1 MGLQRRTIQKL
12 LREDFPGTRPLVV
25 DPVAREQLGAE
36 IASRLEGFEGVD
48 TKAYGFVPEKHRPR
62 FIGSFSIIDY
72 EPRYY
77 YGARDSFHLLL
88 DDANRLTIKAT
99 RSGDSA
105 LVSDLDEIVQFVRY
119 CKQRLE
125 RKRAL
130 QAKRGKVRQLLA
142 QAILAQVK
150 KQAREERFDF
160 MSESDAQKLKLYVR
174 LSDEH
179 AIELHILFREFKQIL
194 PQLRSAIV
202 ALRQLYQSG
211 LRFHVVS
218 RRALPWRETWVTY
231 QSLEGDG
238 PSKGERLHSGS
249 LADGHPR

>member
-12 LREDFPGTRPLVV
+12 LREDFPGTNPLVV
-25 DPVAREQLGAE
+25 DPVAREKLGAE
-36 IASRLEGFEGVD
+36 ITSRLERFDGVD
-48 TKAYGFVPEKHRPR
+48 TKDYGWVPEAHKPR
-62 FIGSFSIIDY
+62 LVGSFAIIDP
-72 EPRYY
+72 EPY
-77 YGARDSFHLLL
+77 YGYSTRDSFRLLL
-88 DDANRLTIKAT
+88 DDADRLTITAT
-99 RSGDSA
+99 RSGAAA
-105 LVSDLDEIVQFVRY
+105 LVSDLDEIVQFMRH

-130 QAKRGKVRQLLA
+130 HAKRGKVRALLA

-150 KQAREERFDF
+150 KLAKEEQFDF

-179 AIELHILFREFKQIL
+179 AIELHIPFREFRQVL

-211 LRFHVVS
+211 LRFHIVG
-218 RRALPWRETWVTY
+218 RRALPWRQTWVTH

-238 PSKGERLHSGS
+238 PPAGEGVHSGS
-249 LADGHPR
+249 SADGHPH